1 MARCSVT
8 RYRFTVTYEG
18 VVEAD
23 DPVQAREWAREDV
36 EAGRWDMAVVE
47 VEPVEERKDAPNG
60 D

>member
-1 MARCSVT
+1 MT

-47 VEPVEERKDAPNG
+47 VEPVEERKDAPHG